1 MISRIAN
8 KVNSQEPSFSKLLI
22 LIVPKFQSSSDP
34 IPEQQTSMLDQ
45 ESLETCDRLL
55 KQMFGITSDVQICLK
70 RIDSKPKA
78 NPKVFPQIGTTN
90 KRTIEAIRKLLQGS
104 NILIKKREHK
114 ETEVTDDFLLF

>member
-55 KQMFGITSDVQICLK
+55 KQMFGITSDVKICLE
-70 RIDSKPKA
+70 RIDAKPKA
-78 NPKVFPQIGTTN
+78 VPKVFPRIGTTN